1 MIQYQA
7 FDFVIGGLLGIG
19 ADSTFD
25 DQHGIAYLLCP
36 YTDGLAVICHVDLL
50 SAYGAGQIPTTV
62 CVGNGEGVA
71 CEKMRKYYG
80 E

>member
-7 FDFVIGGLLGIG
+7 FDLVIGGLSGIG

-25 DQHGIAYLLCP
+25 DQQGIAYLLCP

-50 SAYGAGQIPTTV
+50 SAYGAGHIPTPV
-62 CVGNGEGVA
+62 
-71 CEKMRKYYG
+71 
-80 E
+80 